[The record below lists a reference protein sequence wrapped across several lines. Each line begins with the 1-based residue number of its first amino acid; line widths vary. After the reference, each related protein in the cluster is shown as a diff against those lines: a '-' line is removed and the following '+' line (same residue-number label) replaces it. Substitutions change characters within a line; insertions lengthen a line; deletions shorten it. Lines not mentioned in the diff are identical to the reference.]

1 MFYNI
6 KANENTCLQTYSG
19 RNMLDLKSQILYAYN
34 GNVALMYM
42 NKKHLTKELAEVL
55 ELAIPKVLNRFFEAT
70 SFEEFSKKD
79 TKKLLKF
86 FKKYGK
92 SFDFLLVEHLKESLE
107 WCLEHNQ
114 GFYLKVGTKPFQ

>member
-6 KANENTCLQTYSG
+6 KANEDTCLQTYSG

-86 FKKYGK
+86 LKKYVK
-92 SFDFLLVEHLKESLE
+92 SFDDLEVANLKESLE